1 MNSINILVEAKKE
14 YTNQLQKI
22 LTPRLYEGFKSIY
35 EDIINLLS
43 RELEENKTQSSSIV
57 KTFQKTLKEIP
68 QWNQDMIKNEYNRIE
83 KISNC
88 DYFENLI
95 EAIFITNTKIL
106 TSVQISDNKSKN
118 IKINIPQC
126 SHFIHKCYM
135 ECAKEIYKNPY
146 IFDQSK
152 ILTPKE
158 KHTNLRDALLL
169 IDNSINNAIRDLLPI
184 RDILLQGITKNNKQI
199 LNELTGD
206 QSYEEENE
214 LKDEDENEENEEN
227 DDDDEENEYDAND
240 ENDTNNENEDDNKE
254 NENNIIQENKLK
266 EETLFNNEDIKLVNV
281 QENNN
286 EIIYSQL
293 TPNSNEL
300 SEKESNIIILENNEQ
315 ELEEISKN
323 IILDNTEKQIE
334 TKEIFLNK
342 AFNFVPKK
350 LEKVELIKDN
360 NQLEKFN
367 EIIASNIVL
376 NTPKL
381 QEAEVLI
388 ESNIIE
394 IKENNNEILNKSIVE
409 NIQSNSE
416 KNINFEVTRAND
428 SNKVLS
434 EQVIQK
440 SATYEKMYD
449 KKKTDIV
456 KSNINNQFVKNFKN
470 NKFMKT
476 RFNGNIKNSSS
487 FYKKKY
493 EQNSANYNSIS
504 EKNDKDDIS
513 VLTDITENTN
523 KVIKNKILIDGGN
536 SSDEE
541 DNEDIIDL
549 GN

>member
-1 MNSINILVEAKKE
+1 
-14 YTNQLQKI
+14 
-22 LTPRLYEGFKSIY
+22 
-35 EDIINLLS
+35 
-43 RELEENKTQSSSIV
+43 
-57 KTFQKTLKEIP
+57 
-68 QWNQDMIKNEYNRIE
+68 
-83 KISNC
+83 
-88 DYFENLI
+88 
-95 EAIFITNTKIL
+95 
-106 TSVQISDNKSKN
+106 
-118 IKINIPQC
+118 
-126 SHFIHKCYM
+126 M

-158 KHTNLRDALLL
+158 RHTNLRDALLL

-206 QSYEEENE
+206 QSYEEANE
-214 LKDEDENEENEEN
+214 LKDKGDEYDEDGEEN
-227 DDDDEENEYDAND
+227 DEENEDND
-240 ENDTNNENEDDNKE
+240 EEVNEDNEDNDEEVNEDNENHDED
-254 NENNIIQENKLK
+254 ENNIIQENELK
-266 EETLFNNEDIKLVNV
+266 DKILFNNEDNKLVNV

-286 EIIYSQL
+286 VIVESIV
-293 TPNSNEL
+293 TPNPNEL
-300 SEKESNIIILENNEQ
+300 SEKESNIIILENNEP
-315 ELEEISKN
+315 ESEITSKN
-323 IILDNTEKQIE
+323 IVLDNTEKQIE

-342 AFNFVPKK
+342 AFNFIPKK

-360 NQLEKFN
+360 NQFEKFN
-367 EIIASNIVL
+367 EIIESNVALEI
-376 NTPKL
+376 PKL
-381 QEAEVLI
+381 QEAEILI

-394 IKENNNEILNKSIVE
+394 NKENNNENLNKSIAE
-409 NIQSNSE
+409 NIQSNTE

-428 SNKVLS
+428 SNKVPY
-434 EQVIQK
+434 EQLIQK
-440 SATYEKMYD
+440 STTYEKMYD

-476 RFNGNIKNSSS
+476 RFNGNTKNSSS

-523 KVIKNKILIDGGN
+523 KVMKNKILIDGGN